1 MDSPQH
7 QVKKHLEN
15 IFVNNAVIFLMQ
27 CSFVTSLCMPDNFT
41 HQDGIPVL
49 NAIIDDLCYIML
61 IKPLWS
67 TLQGHCKVFL
77 LERFC

>member
-1 MDSPQH
+1 MDSLQH

-27 CSFVTSLCMPDNFT
+27 CSFVTSLCMPDTFS
-41 HQDGIPVL
+41 HQDESLVL
-49 NAIIDDLCYIML
+49 NAIFDDLCYIML

-67 TLQGHCKVFL
+67 TLQGHCSFWL
-77 LERFC
+77 